1 MKIDKFI
8 KHLNNILAAQGNVH
22 IIPFIATFSNE
33 ELCMIKNGKPKSMGE
48 KEADAYFSV
57 VTDDVFHE
65 LNEQFHDQISEQLQ
79 SLMEDK

>member
-33 ELCMIKNGKPKSMGE
+33 Q
-48 KEADAYFSV
+48 
-57 VTDDVFHE
+57 FHE
-65 LNEQFHDQISEQLQ
+65 DPNDQ
-79 SLMEDK
+79 K